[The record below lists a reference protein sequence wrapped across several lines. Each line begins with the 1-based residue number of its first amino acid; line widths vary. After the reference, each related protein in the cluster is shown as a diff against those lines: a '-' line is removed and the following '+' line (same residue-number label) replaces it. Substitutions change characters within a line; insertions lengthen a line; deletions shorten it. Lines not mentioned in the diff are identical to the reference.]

1 MEEQSLWHRYK
12 KNNDQKSKNLLI
24 EKYIELV
31 KIIAGRL
38 YNSYGTNVEYED
50 LVSYGIFG
58 LLDAIEKFDID
69 KKVKFKTYASIR
81 IRGAIIDQLRSLD
94 WVPRSVRQKSK
105 QLEETSRKLEN
116 ELGRNPTDIEIA
128 KELNISLKEL
138 SNMLQQVNSFNI
150 ISLEETIY
158 EYNTIDHLEY
168 EEENSPENILS
179 NKEIYETLEYNIE
192 NLPERERQV
201 ISLYYYDELTYK
213 EIGQILNVSES
224 RVSQLHSKAIN
235 KLKSKLQ
242 PYDKWFFK
250 SNN

>member
-242 PYDKWFFK
+242 PYDK
-250 SNN
+250 

>member
-12 KNNDQKSKNLLI
+12 KNDDQQAKNQLI

-94 WVPRSVRQKSK
+94 WVPRSIRQKSK
-105 QLEETSRKLEN
+105 KLEEAYRKVEN
-116 ELGRNPTDIEIA
+116 ELGRNPTDMEIA
-128 KELNISLKEL
+128 KELNITLKEL

-150 ISLEETIY
+150 ISLEERIY

-213 EIGQILNVSES
+213 EIGKILNVSES
-224 RVSQLHSKAIN
+224 RVSQLHYKAIN

-242 PYDKWFFK
+242 PYDK
-250 SNN
+250 